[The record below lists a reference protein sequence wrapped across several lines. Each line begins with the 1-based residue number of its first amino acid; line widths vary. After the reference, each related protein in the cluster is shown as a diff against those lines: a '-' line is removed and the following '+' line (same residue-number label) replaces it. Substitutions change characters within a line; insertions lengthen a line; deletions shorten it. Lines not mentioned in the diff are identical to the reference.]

1 MRLLEG
7 KTCVVTGAGSGV
19 GRSSAVLFA
28 EHGASVVVGDVRD
41 DWTADTV
48 ALVEKAGGKAV
59 SVHCDVS
66 KEADVEALIAAA
78 VDNFGRL
85 DVMHNNA
92 GVSTPRP
99 GLPFT
104 EHTQEDWDRLLG
116 INLMGMVYGC
126 KHAVLQFRRQAA
138 VGAAGSGGVIGGV
151 IVNTGSVAGMVGFG
165 GVPYGVTKAGG
176 ILLTKSLAMEVA
188 KEGIRINA
196 IAPATLLTNFGRDER
211 EAFAPRSAEELE
223 LWGSFVP
230 TGRASTPEDCANAVL
245 FLASDL
251 SANTTGAIIPVD
263 GGYLA
268 R

>member
-1 MRLLEG
+1 MKLLEG
-7 KTCVVTGAGSGV
+7 KSCVITGAGSGV
-19 GRSSAVLFA
+19 GRAAAVLFA
-28 EHGASVVVGDVRD
+28 EHGASIVVGDVRD
-41 DWTADTV
+41 EWAQDTV
-48 ALVEKAGGKAV
+48 SLVEQAGGAAV
-59 SVHCDVS
+59 AVHCDVS
-66 KEADVEALIAAA
+66 QEADVEALIAAG
-78 VDNFGRL
+78 VEHFGRL
-85 DVMHNNA
+85 DVMYNNA

-99 GLPFT
+99 GLTFT
-104 EHTQEDWDRLLG
+104 EHTQQDWDRLLG
-116 INLMGMVYGC
+116 INLMGMVYGS
-126 KHAVLQFRRQAA
+126 KHAVLQFRRQA
-138 VGAAGSGGVIGGV
+138 GAGSGGGV

-165 GVPYGVTKAGG
+165 GVPYGVSKAGG

-211 EAFAPRSAEELE
+211 EAFAPRTDEELE

-230 TGRASTPEDCANAVL
+230 TGRASTPEDCANAAL
-245 FLASDL
+245 FLASEL

>member
-7 KTCVVTGAGSGV
+7 KSCVITGAGSGV
-19 GRSSAVLFA
+19 GRAAAVLFA

-41 DWTADTV
+41 AWVAETV
-48 ALVEKAGGKAV
+48 GLVEAV
-59 SVHCDVS
+59 GATAVGVHCDVS
-66 KEADVEALIAAA
+66 REDDVEALVACAAA
-78 VDNFGRL
+78 ELGRL
-85 DVMHNNA
+85 DVMYNNA

-99 GLPFT
+99 GLSFV
-104 EHTQEDWDRLLG
+104 EHTQADWDRLLG

-126 KHAVLQFRRQAA
+126 KHAVLQFRRQ
-138 VGAAGSGGVIGGV
+138 GGGGV

-165 GVPYGVTKAGG
+165 GVPYGVSKAGG

-188 KEGIRINA
+188 REGIRINA
-196 IAPATLLTNFGRDER
+196 IAPATLLTNFGRDEQD
-211 EAFAPRSAEELE
+211 AFKPRTEEEIE

-230 TGRASTPEDCANAVL
+230 TGRASTPQDCANAAL

-251 SANTTGAIIPVD
+251 SANTTGAVIPVD

>member
-1 MRLLEG
+1 MKLLEG
-7 KTCVVTGAGSGV
+7 KSCVVTGGGSGV
-19 GRSSAVLFA
+19 GRSTALLFA

-41 DWTADTV
+41 EWAAATVDQVTA
-48 ALVEKAGGKAV
+48 AGGTAV
-59 SVHCDVS
+59 AATCDVS
-66 KEADVEALIAAA
+66 READVEALVATA
-78 VDNFGRL
+78 VTEFGRL

-99 GLPFT
+99 GLSFVD
-104 EHTQEDWDRLLG
+104 HTQDDWERLLG

-126 KHAVLQFRRQAA
+126 KQAVLQFRRQ
-138 VGAAGSGGVIGGV
+138 GGGGV

-165 GVPYGVTKAGG
+165 GVPYGVSKAGG

-211 EAFAPRSAEELE
+211 EAFAPRSQEEVD
-223 LWGSFVP
+223 LWGSYVP

-251 SANTTGAIIPVD
+251 SANTTGAIVPVD

>member
-1 MRLLEG
+1 VNLLDG
-7 KTCVVTGAGSGV
+7 KACVITGAGSGV
-19 GRSSAVLFA
+19 GRAAAVLFGQ
-28 EHGASVVVGDVRD
+28 HGASIVVGDIRD
-41 DWTADTV
+41 ARATDTV
-48 ALVEKAGGKAV
+48 ALVEKEGSTALA
-59 SVHCDVS
+59 VHCDVS
-66 KEADVEALIAAA
+66 LERDVEAL
-78 VDNFGRL
+78 VVTCVERFGRL
-85 DVMHNNA
+85 DVMYNNA
-92 GVSTPRP
+92 GVSTPKP
-99 GLPFT
+99 GLTFV
-104 EHTQEDWDRLLG
+104 EHTRADWDRLLG

-126 KHAVLQFRRQAA
+126 KHAVLQFRRQ
-138 VGAAGSGGVIGGV
+138 GGGGV

-165 GVPYGVTKAGG
+165 GVPYCVSKAGG

-196 IAPATLLTNFGRDER
+196 IAPATLLTNFGRPEQDAFRPRTDE
-211 EAFAPRSAEELE
+211 EIE

-230 TGRASTPEDCANAVL
+230 TGRASTPEDCANAAL

>member
-1 MRLLEG
+1 MKLLEG
-7 KTCVVTGAGSGV
+7 KSCVITGAGSGV
-19 GRSSAVLFA
+19 GRAAAVLFA
-28 EHGASVVVGDVRD
+28 EQGASVIAGDVREE
-41 DWTADTV
+41 WAQDTV
-48 ALVEKAGGKAV
+48 ALVEKAGGAAV
-59 SVHCDVS
+59 AVHCDVS
-66 KEADVEALIAAA
+66 QEADVEALIAAGA
-78 VDNFGRL
+78 RNFGRL
-85 DVMHNNA
+85 DVMYNNA

-99 GLPFT
+99 GLTFT

-138 VGAAGSGGVIGGV
+138 QPGDHVGGGV

-176 ILLTKSLAMEVA
+176 LLLTKSLAMEVA

-196 IAPATLLTNFGRDER
+196 IAPATLLTNFGRDEQ
-211 EAFAPRSAEELE
+211 EAFAPRSDKEIE

-230 TGRASTPEDCANAVL
+230 TGRASTPEDCANAAL

>member
-1 MRLLEG
+1 MKLLEG
-7 KTCVVTGAGSGV
+7 KCCVITGAGSGV
-19 GRSSAVLFA
+19 GRSAAVLFA
-28 EHGASVVVGDVRD
+28 EHGASVVVGDVREV
-41 DWTADTV
+41 WARDTV
-48 ALVEKAGGKAV
+48 ALVEKAGGAGIAV
-59 SVHCDVS
+59 PCDVS
-66 KEADVEALIAAA
+66 QEADVEALIAAG
-78 VDNFGRL
+78 VENFGRL
-85 DVMHNNA
+85 DVMYNNA

-99 GLPFT
+99 GLTFT
-104 EHTQEDWDRLLG
+104 EHTQEDWDRLLA

-126 KHAVLQFRRQAA
+126 KHALLQFRRQAK
-138 VGAAGSGGVIGGV
+138 AGTGGGV

-196 IAPATLLTNFGRDER
+196 IAPATLLTNFGRDEK
-211 EAFAPRSAEELE
+211 EAFAPRSEKEIE
-223 LWGSFVP
+223 QWGSYVP
-230 TGRASTPEDCANAVL
+230 TGRASTPEDCANAAL

>member
-1 MRLLEG
+1 MKLLEG
-7 KTCVVTGAGSGV
+7 KSCVVTGGGSGV
-19 GRSSAVLFA
+19 GRSTALRFA

-41 DWTADTV
+41 EWAAATVDQVTA
-48 ALVEKAGGKAV
+48 AGGTAV
-59 SVHCDVS
+59 AATCDVS
-66 KEADVEALIAAA
+66 READVEALIATA
-78 VDNFGRL
+78 VAEFGRL

-99 GLPFT
+99 GLSFVD
-104 EHTQEDWDRLLG
+104 HTQDDWERLLG

-126 KHAVLQFRRQAA
+126 KQAVLQFRRQ
-138 VGAAGSGGVIGGV
+138 GNGGV

-165 GVPYGVTKAGG
+165 GVPYGVSKAGG

-211 EAFAPRSAEELE
+211 EAFAPRSQEEVD
-223 LWGSFVP
+223 LWGSYVP

-251 SANTTGAIIPVD
+251 SANTTGAIVPVD

>member
-19 GRSSAVLFA
+19 GRSSAMLFA
-28 EHGASVVVGDVRD
+28 EHGARVVAGDVRD
-41 DWTADTV
+41 EWTADTV
-48 ALVEKAGGKAV
+48 ALVEKAGGTALA
-59 SVHCDVS
+59 VHCDVS
-66 KEADVEALIAAA
+66 KEAEVEALIAAA
-78 VDNFGRL
+78 VEHFGRL

-99 GLPFT
+99 GLTFT
-104 EHTQEDWDRLLG
+104 EHTQDDWDRLLG

-138 VGAAGSGGVIGGV
+138 AGAGGGV

-165 GVPYGVTKAGG
+165 GVPYGVSKAGG

-211 EAFAPRSAEELE
+211 EAFAPRSDEELE

-245 FLASDL
+245 FLASEL
-251 SANTTGAIIPVD
+251 SANTTGAIVPVD